1 MPTAFDLKDEA
12 SSTKTETEFS
22 TATTI
27 LPGNTQQEGAGD
39 ESDGEVESL
48 TTSGTKI
55 MTTEKIVPIK
65 AIGRG
70 CLSLTGGQ
78 VTSIFKVNGLDHR
91 LMSGLEKQAMVKRL
105 AALFTTMHGP
115 FSFYC
120 VTKPR
125 DMQTYLEELDH
136 KRAAETNPALRHQY
150 FIEQDFLT
158 RLNKESLITQ
168 RDYYFAVQA
177 TPFDLKA
184 GELATE
190 AEAEEGEK
198 ISFWQAKVNEV
209 RRIITGKDPQTE
221 KLLNSGG
228 PVTSARLKG
237 DQAINPILADSLR
250 FRAQSFSD
258 HARLGGKPLSNEELA
273 LTLGE
278 LWGSPLATRSDLDP
292 LYRVGGAE
300 LTETASYVK
309 LDNEYVASLY
319 VTDFPRSLRL
329 GALFEI
335 LRIKDIQ
342 LCLGLHC
349 KPIPTDKAESKLRQR
364 QSLLWAVSANDKSA
378 TGDMGRA
385 NKIESISLLRT
396 ILARGEARLYS
407 VGVRLSVRASSKKR
421 LFNDLR
427 RVSQRLSEMGYPNAT
442 AANNQRRAFFSTIPL
457 GHDYLGE
464 RLLAE
469 RTLHPNLTGENVAC
483 LLPNCIVDS
492 TMPGGIIQGIS
503 KADGSLITYN
513 RRLGFNPHSIFCATS
528 GSGKSFAQMI
538 ELLRELLARPRQE
551 CFYIDPQGV
560 FGPFAEMVGGTMIDM
575 GPKGH
580 AIINPVDKYV
590 LNGKAEELGE
600 RLAFLRPLVEIML
613 RAEMTPTERAS
624 FTRAIKRLYAHFE
637 QGENI
642 LPVLARSYATQ
653 IIYSP
658 LHPFLT
664 DWQDSKTGEWHAGII
679 TRLAQVYKQLQEK
692 YRIPTTGLV
701 RGIEGAAKVRR
712 PICHLEGGR
721 WVYRGEGETDT
732 SLPPEKVAFGQR
744 VPAAVWYPDRSWL
757 RSLMQEFQEIII
769 KEQIFKGLDS
779 TALAAAIRDAF
790 VGLKLGMPILEDLM
804 PFLAAEGQASMVSN
818 LEQFIDPLVY
828 GPLFNGYTNV
838 TLDRRFICFN
848 VRDLSDEM
856 LKSIRIFQI
865 INYTWGMVRGR
876 REPGK
881 PVTPVIFVVDEL
893 GVLLKT
899 FSSVGDYLAT
909 LFMRGRY
916 FGLAMVVIVQNMSSL
931 LDHPS
936 VRECVENAQRLVLM
950 KQDQAAIARIR
961 SEYHLTEGQLMTLVG
976 ASPGEGLQRI
986 DGKWVHFSYEIPDQ
1000 YIRVWDTNP
1009 ANAPEMEL
1017 VVPPPPSP
1025 TATSKPGLE
1034 VTPPPSGN
1042 RPGPVVNPINSTS
1055 TTAPSERH
1063 SEVA

>member
-1 MPTAFDLKDEA
+1 MPTQTSWQATQSETGETLLSAAPTNQSHSEDQTESEETTAEEA
-12 SSTKTETEFS
+12 
-22 TATTI
+22 
-27 LPGNTQQEGAGD
+27 
-39 ESDGEVESL
+39 
-48 TTSGTKI
+48 TKI
-55 MTTEKIVPIK
+55 TTTDKLVPLK

-70 CLSLTGGQ
+70 CLSLSGGQ
-78 VTSIFKVNGLDHR
+78 VTSVFRIDGLDSR
-91 LMSGLEKQAMVKRL
+91 LMSGLEKQALVRSM
-105 AALFTTMHGP
+105 AALFTTMNGP

-125 DMQTYLEELDH
+125 DMQIYLDELNH

-158 RLNKESLITQ
+158 TLNRESLITQ
-168 RDYYFAVQA
+168 RDYFFTVQA
-177 TPFDLKA
+177 TPLDLKA
-184 GELATE
+184 GELTAT
-190 AEAEEGEK
+190 AEADEGEK
-198 ISFWQAKVNEV
+198 LSYWQAKLNEI
-209 RRIITGKDPQTE
+209 RRILTGKDPQTE
-221 KLLNSGG
+221 KLMQG
-228 PVTSARLKG
+228 PIAARHKG
-237 DQAINPILADSLR
+237 ELAINPVLADSLR
-250 FRAQSFSD
+250 FRAQSFTD
-258 HARLGGKPLSNEELA
+258 HARLGGEPLTNEELA

-278 LWGSPLATRSDLDP
+278 LWDSPLATRPELDP
-292 LYRVGGAE
+292 LYRVGGVS
-300 LTETASYVK
+300 LTETANY
-309 LDNEYVASLY
+309 LRLGEHYVASLY

-349 KPIPTDKAESKLRQR
+349 QPVPTDKAESKLRQR
-364 QSLLWAVSANDKSA
+364 QSLLYAVTANNKSA
-378 TGDMGRA
+378 TGDMNVA
-385 NKIESISLLRT
+385 NKIESIGLLRS

-407 VGVRLSVRASSKKR
+407 VGLRISIRAKSKKK

-427 RVSQRLSEMGYPNAT
+427 RISQRLSEMGYPNAT
-442 AANNQRRAFFSTIPL
+442 AANNQRRAFFSTIPF

-464 RLLAE
+464 KLLAE

-513 RRLGFNPHSIFCATS
+513 RRLGVNPHSVFCATS
-528 GSGKSFAQMI
+528 GSGKSFAQMV
-538 ELLRELLARPRQE
+538 ELLRELLSNLKQE

-560 FGPFAEMVGGTMIDM
+560 FGPFAEMVGGTVIDM

-590 LNGKAEELGE
+590 LNGKPEELGE

-613 RAEMTPTERAS
+613 RAEMSATERS
-624 FTRAIKRLYAHFE
+624 GFTRAIKRLYAHFE

-642 LPVLARSYATQ
+642 LPVLTRSYATQ
-653 IIYSP
+653 TIYSP
-658 LHPFLT
+658 IHPYIV
-664 DWQDSKTGEWHAGII
+664 DWQDPKDGQWHEGII
-679 TRLAQVYKQLQEK
+679 TKLSRIYSVLREK
-692 YRIPTTGLV
+692 YRIPSVGLF
-701 RGIEGAAKVRR
+701 RGIEGAAQMRR
-712 PICHLEGGR
+712 PICHLESEGGR
-721 WVYRGEGETDT
+721 WIYRGEGETDVP
-732 SLPPEKVAFGQR
+732 LPPEKVAFGKR
-744 VPAAVWYPDRSWL
+744 VSAAVYYPDRAWL
-757 RSLMQEFQEIII
+757 RAIMKEFQELVAQ
-769 KEQIFKGLDS
+769 EQVFNGLDS
-779 TALAAAIRDAF
+779 TAMSAAIRDGF

-804 PFLAAEGQASMVSN
+804 PFLAAEGQATMVSN
-818 LEQFIDPLVY
+818 LEQFVDPAVY

-856 LKSIRIFQI
+856 LKNIRIFQI

-916 FGLAMVVIVQNMSSL
+916 FGLAMVVIVQNMSNL

-936 VRECVENAQRLVLM
+936 VRECVENAQRVVFM
-950 KQDQAAIARIR
+950 KQDPAAIPRIKA
-961 SEYHLTEGQLMTLVG
+961 EYHLTDGQLMTLIR
-976 ASPGEGLQRI
+976 ARPGEGLQRI

-1000 YIRVWDTNP
+1000 YLKAWDTNP
-1009 ANAPEMEL
+1009 ANAPEAEESQEPQTKASSSSL
-1017 VVPPPPSP
+1017 
-1025 TATSKPGLE
+1025 T
-1034 VTPPPSGN
+1034 
-1042 RPGPVVNPINSTS
+1042 
-1055 TTAPSERH
+1055 TTAPNSNGRNDNNNSVGSDNKNSTEPGQKAKD
-1063 SEVA
+1063 EAA